1 MCACVNGTFGL
12 KLCQFKLV
20 WFQRIQLA
28 HFTLK
33 LRDNN
38 NLPLRHDGLCDIL
51 NLGQFQCCRM
61 HRDISRTPMRRQPAP
76 HSEVFAWAARAEFCC
91 GTTFRQTLCCC
102 AVVAGEDIP
111 WTWPCSGHLNLHLS
125 CAVLLDL
132 DSIVIIL
139 HVLILC
145 RLTMLGP
152 TATADRRP
160 NPPYPPTPSRK
171 TFKRAFSPRP
181 LIRAA

>member
-1 MCACVNGTFGL
+1 MSRLRFRGCWVILGVVCVCACVNGTFGL

-61 HRDISRTPMRRQPAP
+61 HREISRTPMRRQPAP
-76 HSEVFAWAARAEFCC
+76 HSEVFAWAARADS
-91 GTTFRQTLCCC
+91 
-102 AVVAGEDIP
+102 AVAPPSDRPSV
-111 WTWPCSGHLNLHLS
+111 
-125 CAVLLDL
+125 AVLL
-132 DSIVIIL
+132 SQAK
-139 HVLILC
+139 
-145 RLTMLGP
+145 TSLGHG
-152 TATADRRP
+152 
-160 NPPYPPTPSRK
+160 
-171 TFKRAFSPRP
+171 RA
-181 LIRAA
+181 LVT